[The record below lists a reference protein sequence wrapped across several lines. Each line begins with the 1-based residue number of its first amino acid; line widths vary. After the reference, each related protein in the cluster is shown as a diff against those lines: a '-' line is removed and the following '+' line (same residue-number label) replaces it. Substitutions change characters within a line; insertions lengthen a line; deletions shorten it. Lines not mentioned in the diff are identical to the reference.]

1 MKLLIEKLQDKINEY
16 KVLETRKQKENE
28 ELINKKRLAEER
40 GKEFSHDIS

>member
-16 KVLETRKQKENE
+16 KALEIRKQKENE

-40 GKEFSHDIS
+40 AGM